1 MRFFKILIF
10 AAIVTALF
18 VGAYWLIVRPTGTG
32 TDGSGQGG
40 LRQMCIERI
49 KVYGDSIGSRGW
61 SDDYLSAARVLISGH
76 RHDLP
81 ENEVRQ
87 LDNTLQSVFI
97 EKIDTLIR
105 SCYGRDMTSGD
116 LSSLTKLN
124 KAYQGLDKL
133 AAAYPA
139 IRSSQRWVA
148 LDRLRKTHKEIYEF
162 GKRSF
167 APSSRLGIKLQWE
180 GNKPRVSMNTLFD
193 FNSYSAS
200 MHRLRDNLA
209 ERCGEINELSSSPWT
224 AAALNK
230 NSLTQR
236 LADGRKTYLGRE
248 GRTVKSFCNN
258 LMPEIHGHFTG
269 TATLE
274 GCDARDLMRRLEGIY
289 TYLDENGV
297 YVPEL
302 RSAKNQIDRIYIKD
316 RNI

>member
-10 AAIVTALF
+10 AVIVTALF

-32 TDGSGQGG
+32 TGSFGQGG

-76 RHDLP
+76 RHALP
-81 ENEVRQ
+81 ANEVRQ

-105 SCYGRDMTSGD
+105 SFYGRDMTSGD

-167 APSSRLGIKLQWE
+167 SLKSKFNLRLKKVGPDVLLLVHDPVVDFDEYQRSMFNMCASLASRCSQI
-180 GNKPRVSMNTLFD
+180 V
-193 FNSYSAS
+193 
-200 MHRLRDNLA
+200 
-209 ERCGEINELSSSPWT
+209 ELESSPWT
-224 AAALNK
+224 RDALNTNK
-230 NSLTQR
+230 LTIKLR
-236 LADGRKTYLGRE
+236 
-248 GRTVKSFCNN
+248 
-258 LMPEIHGHFTG
+258 
-269 TATLE
+269 
-274 GCDARDLMRRLEGIY
+274 DARTSYINRENHNVSIIAGGFVANVNSKFGDRLSVDAAEHLVKQIEMKINYLNSKGINAEPL
-289 TYLDENGV
+289 T
-297 YVPEL
+297 
-302 RSAKNQIDRIYIKD
+302 RAKNQIDRIYIKD

>member
-18 VGAYWLIVRPTGTG
+18 VGAYWLIVRPSGTG
-32 TDGSGQGG
+32 GGGSGHGG

-148 LDRLRKTHKEIYEF
+148 LDRLRKTHKEIYDF
-162 GKRSF
+162 ANRSF
-167 APSSRLGIKLQWE
+167 SLKSKFNLRLKKVGPDVLLLDHDPVVDFDEYQRSMFNMCSSL
-180 GNKPRVSMNTLFD
+180 
-193 FNSYSAS
+193 AS
-200 MHRLRDNLA
+200 
-209 ERCGEINELSSSPWT
+209 RCSQIIELESSPWT
-224 AAALNK
+224 REALNTNK
-230 NSLTQR
+230 LTIKLR
-236 LADGRKTYLGRE
+236 
-248 GRTVKSFCNN
+248 
-258 LMPEIHGHFTG
+258 
-269 TATLE
+269 
-274 GCDARDLMRRLEGIY
+274 DARTSYINRENHNVSNIAGGLVADANSKFGDRMSVKAAQNLVEQIEMKVNYLNSKGINAEPL
-289 TYLDENGV
+289 T
-297 YVPEL
+297 
-302 RSAKNQIDRIYIKD
+302 RAKNQIDRIYIKD

>member
-18 VGAYWLIVRPTGTG
+18 VGAYWLIVRPSGTG
-32 TDGSGQGG
+32 GGGSGQGG

-162 GKRSF
+162 ANRSF
-167 APSSRLGIKLQWE
+167 SLKSKFNLRLKKVGPDVLLLDHDPVVDFDEYQRSMFNMCSSL
-180 GNKPRVSMNTLFD
+180 
-193 FNSYSAS
+193 AS
-200 MHRLRDNLA
+200 
-209 ERCGEINELSSSPWT
+209 RCSQIIELESSPWT
-224 AAALNK
+224 REALNTNK
-230 NSLTQR
+230 LTIKLR
-236 LADGRKTYLGRE
+236 
-248 GRTVKSFCNN
+248 
-258 LMPEIHGHFTG
+258 
-269 TATLE
+269 
-274 GCDARDLMRRLEGIY
+274 DARTSYINRENHNVSIIAGGLVADANSKFGDRLSVKAAQNLVEQIEMKVNYLNSKGINAEPL
-289 TYLDENGV
+289 T
-297 YVPEL
+297 
-302 RSAKNQIDRIYIKD
+302 RAKNQIDRIYIKD

>member
-18 VGAYWLIVRPTGTG
+18 VGAYWLIVRPSGTG
-32 TDGSGQGG
+32 GGGSGQGG

-105 SCYGRDMTSGD
+105 SCYGRGMTSGD

-148 LDRLRKTHKEIYEF
+148 LDRLRKTHKEIYDF
-162 GKRSF
+162 ANRSF
-167 APSSRLGIKLQWE
+167 SLKSKFNLRLKKVGPDVLLLDHDPVVDFDEYQRSMFNMCSSL
-180 GNKPRVSMNTLFD
+180 
-193 FNSYSAS
+193 AS
-200 MHRLRDNLA
+200 
-209 ERCGEINELSSSPWT
+209 RCSQIVELESSPWT
-224 AAALNK
+224 REALNTNK
-230 NSLTQR
+230 LTIKLR
-236 LADGRKTYLGRE
+236 
-248 GRTVKSFCNN
+248 
-258 LMPEIHGHFTG
+258 
-269 TATLE
+269 
-274 GCDARDLMRRLEGIY
+274 DARTSYINRENHNVSIIAGGLVADANSKFGDRLSVKAAQNLVEQIEMKVNYLNSKGINAEPL
-289 TYLDENGV
+289 T
-297 YVPEL
+297 
-302 RSAKNQIDRIYIKD
+302 RAKNQIERIYIKD